1 MAVSVN
7 TVAPLFLF
15 RNHTNNSGF
24 GLSME
29 RRHCMAAVKAP
40 RCRTVIF
47 VPFPAQGHVTPMLR
61 LARTLV
67 DDDGGDDD
75 VSITVAVP
83 DFIHRRMGQLSI
95 PGVALASIPSGVEDD
110 GDGEP
115 PGPPSFL
122 HAMEHHMPAQLEGML
137 MAERDVVSCLV
148 FDLLASWAIPMAAPR
163 AAGGRL
169 LGRDVGNLPHRGR
182 NPGAYGQGSHF
193 RIWYAFRDCTPK
205 YFFLCRP
212 FGSCVYL
219 ISSCIC
225 LFRYQS
231 CFPFILLKQLS
242 AISLYIVKLLN
253 TLIRA

>member
-1 MAVSVN
+1 MKEGKHETHQVHGCLCKLN

-29 RRHCMAAVKAP
+29 RRHCMAAAKAP

-67 DDDGGDDD
+67 DDHGDD
-75 VSITVAVP
+75 VSVTVAIP

-148 FDLLASWAIPMAAPR
+148 IDLLASWAIPVAAH
-163 AAGGRL
+163 
-169 LGRDVGNLPHRGR
+169 LGLPVVGFWVGMLATYRTVAVIPELMDKG
-182 NPGAYGQGSHF
+182 
-193 RIWYAFRDCTPK
+193 
-205 YFFLCRP
+205 
-212 FGSCVYL
+212 L
-219 ISSCIC
+219 ISESGTPSEIARPNTSFYAVPSVLVCI
-225 LFRYQS
+225 
-231 CFPFILLKQLS
+231 
-242 AISLYIVKLLN
+242 
-253 TLIRA
+253 